1 MSPARTKKGVRS
13 PEWTP
18 LSQPKVL
25 PHAFVQTGED
35 IKLYLLACQAFL
47 RELKLSRTNWGVLL
61 LSRD

>member
-47 RELKLSRTNWGVLL
+47 QELKLSRTN
-61 LSRD
+61 